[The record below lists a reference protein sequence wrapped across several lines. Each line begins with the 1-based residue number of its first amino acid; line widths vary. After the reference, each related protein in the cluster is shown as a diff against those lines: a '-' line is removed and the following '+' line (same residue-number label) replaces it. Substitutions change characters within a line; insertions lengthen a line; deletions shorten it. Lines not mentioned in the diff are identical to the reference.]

1 MRVIVETGNPV
12 TLLGAG
18 SCSARDLRRAL
29 TMAPHLVAAD
39 GGADR
44 ALALGHVPDAVV
56 GDLDSLSA
64 AARARLDAG
73 RLHRIGDQDSTDFD
87 KCLSVIRAP
96 WILALG
102 FTGARLDHTLAGF
115 STLARFPD
123 RRCIML
129 GGGDL
134 CFAAPPRL
142 ALDLTVG
149 ARLSLFPMAPVRGG
163 SEGLRWPIAGLA
175 FSPAGVIGTSN
186 EVSASRVALEF
197 DAPGMLVMLAARHL
211 KPVLGGLQA
220 APRWTE
226 GAGC

>member
-1 MRVIVETGNPV
+1 MSVRVETGNPV

-18 SCSARDLRRAL
+18 DCSEPDLRRAL
-29 TMAPHLVAAD
+29 ARAPHLVAAD

-56 GDLDSLSA
+56 GDFDSLSD
-64 AARARLDAG
+64 AARARLDPE
-73 RLHRIGDQDSTDFD
+73 RLHRIGNQDSTDFD

-96 WILALG
+96 WMLALG

-123 RRCIML
+123 SRCIML

-142 ALDLTVG
+142 ALELSVG
-149 ARLSLFPMAPVRGG
+149 ARLSLFPMAPVRGQ
-163 SEGLRWPIAGLA
+163 SEGLRWPIAGLE
-175 FSPAGVIGTSN
+175 FTPAGVIGTSN
-186 EVSASRVALEF
+186 EVSAPGVALQFE
-197 DAPGMLVMLAARHL
+197 APGMLVMLADTAL
-211 KPVLGGLQA
+211 EQVLAGLEA
-220 APRWTE
+220 APRWH
-226 GAGC
+226 GARG